1 MADFK
6 TVKNL
11 IEPHKEPDKQFFSD
25 LLDSEKQQAY
35 EDEHITAVM
44 SMLKALYI
52 SRLRLKIAR
61 LKTERDEL
69 KNSPDYDAE
78 KYRKVLEI
86 NAEIMRLNK
95 KTEEY
100 KPFFDEP
107 YFARMDVTDDKEG
120 YNSYYIGKHGDEGLE
135 IVDWRA
141 PLAQKYYQKSRT
153 SFSIND
159 YDYKLILRRAL
170 RTGKGKVLDMKNEY
184 LNLSGY
190 LSKEEI
196 AGRDE
201 ALVFDPFLKEILRT
215 RKEKQEICDIIETI
229 QEKQFEIITLPEADR
244 FILQGVAG
252 SGKTMIL
259 LHRLSYIMYNNESV
273 RPTDVLVIT
282 PSDSFNAFIDELSAV
297 LELQKVKTSTL
308 ERYFINLLK
317 NAGINLDGKTD
328 FNAPVPEEYL
338 GYIYSPS
345 FVKET
350 DAKLSKV
357 FDGVY
362 GMFASHD
369 CRGVIDEILTV
380 CKMQTEEYE
389 KLKNAG
395 LRVRRCVLGEIKE
408 KPDGGLYYTKQFR
421 YMFNCVLDLNEFLS
435 LVISDARMKGYAYF
449 YRQLLSFYK
458 SVKFL
463 RRYSNKICRTA
474 IEDLTKLSE
483 SVEKEISDLK
493 RYKMKIGA
501 SEVLTYADGIEKREQ
516 LKNEIS
522 AAISAVERIL
532 NGFIVFYDFA
542 DVLRGETYFTA
553 IGKCENTA
561 DILRFFY
568 KETVRKAKQK
578 YGVPLKPLI
587 KSDPFSMCLLL
598 TRLGFNLSP
607 KYSFIF
613 VDEAQDVSP
622 AEYEVIK
629 TVNDRA
635 VFNIF
640 GDLKQNI
647 TPWRGIKN
655 WEEIGYKLYNLKL
668 NYRNTDKIVNFVSQ
682 NLGIDMQSIGFDGAE
697 VERLAARSVTGWLT
711 GKNGLKAIICTEQSL
726 SAYSKKS
733 YNVLR
738 ESGKISKTKIN
749 LMTVYESKGLEF
761 TAVAVAD
768 SDMTVNEKYIA
779 YTRALK
785 NLAIII

>member
-69 KNSPDYDAE
+69 KKPPDYDAE

-421 YMFNCVLDLNEFLS
+421 YMFNCVLDLNEFL
-435 LVISDARMKGYAYF
+435 
-449 YRQLLSFYK
+449 
-458 SVKFL
+458 
-463 RRYSNKICRTA
+463 
-474 IEDLTKLSE
+474 
-483 SVEKEISDLK
+483 
-493 RYKMKIGA
+493 
-501 SEVLTYADGIEKREQ
+501 
-516 LKNEIS
+516 
-522 AAISAVERIL
+522 
-532 NGFIVFYDFA
+532 
-542 DVLRGETYFTA
+542 
-553 IGKCENTA
+553 
-561 DILRFFY
+561 
-568 KETVRKAKQK
+568 
-578 YGVPLKPLI
+578 
-587 KSDPFSMCLLL
+587 
-598 TRLGFNLSP
+598 
-607 KYSFIF
+607 
-613 VDEAQDVSP
+613 
-622 AEYEVIK
+622 
-629 TVNDRA
+629 
-635 VFNIF
+635 
-640 GDLKQNI
+640 
-647 TPWRGIKN
+647 
-655 WEEIGYKLYNLKL
+655 
-668 NYRNTDKIVNFVSQ
+668 
-682 NLGIDMQSIGFDGAE
+682 
-697 VERLAARSVTGWLT
+697 
-711 GKNGLKAIICTEQSL
+711 
-726 SAYSKKS
+726 
-733 YNVLR
+733 
-738 ESGKISKTKIN
+738 
-749 LMTVYESKGLEF
+749 
-761 TAVAVAD
+761 
-768 SDMTVNEKYIA
+768 
-779 YTRALK
+779 
-785 NLAIII
+785 